1 MVGSELMGE
10 EARNSTTSRHPS
22 LYPSIILTSQPNGP
36 SIYHQCYHWDQTKTK
51 TGIARK
57 QNNCTPSHDRR
68 PVGTMILS
76 YTFRALD
83 TTKSSLLP
91 VAEIGIEVK
100 HQAMQE
106 GLECSRTIF
115 VSPWALERRHGS
127 KPQVNPERMIT
138 QNAGREVRVCK

>member
-1 MVGSELMGE
+1 M
-10 EARNSTTSRHPS
+10 AHPS
-22 LYPSIILTSQPNGP
+22 TINATI
-36 SIYHQCYHWDQTKTK
+36 
-51 TGIARK
+51 GIK
-57 QNNCTPSHDRR
+57 QKQKPALQGNKKNNCTPSHDRR